1 MEISEKF
8 GKSLVDKSVFLVLWK
23 NWKNSASR
31 LQTPVT
37 MESIGNSQFKGKYG
51 FWNVEF
57 KLFFSIRF
65 VCLPFPLWGEG
76 AESALPTC
84 NQNPSVNMNSKIEA
98 RIKELWRVMFAFCLG
113 WSSYFQDS
121 TLLYYTPLL
130 SGYRNL
136 DNQCRD
142 PTSND
147 KECRVE
153 QLATFRSDFIT
164 ISDFDAAPN
173 CSHTVLFSES

>member
-57 KLFFSIRF
+57 KLFFSTRF

-98 RIKELWRVMFAFCLG
+98 RIKELWRVMFAFSLD

-130 SGYRNL
+130 SGWVLRKHVFCVFTL
-136 DNQCRD
+136 ENQTKSWLKLSQNTKKID
-142 PTSND
+142 
-147 KECRVE
+147 RVGRGG
-153 QLATFRSDFIT
+153 QGR
-164 ISDFDAAPN
+164 PK
-173 CSHTVLFSES
+173 

>member
-57 KLFFSIRF
+57 KLFFSTRF
-65 VCLPFPLWGEG
+65 VCLPFPLWGEE

-98 RIKELWRVMFAFCLG
+98 RIKELWRVMGAF
-113 WSSYFQDS
+113 SQ
-121 TLLYYTPLL
+121 LL

-164 ISDFDAAPN
+164 LSDFDAAPN